1 MAPDGQRAQ
10 QVQATRKQEGTRS
23 PNRRSRASGRPGLK
37 PRTGQTESINPNPA
51 RHSAEARPDNGPDNQ
66 RRRHDSR
73 RVWADG
79 QLERGRHTRAT
90 SHSTDAW
97 SADGRHR
104 SGTAASPA
112 SWWRGR
118 HADQPLPRDSERP
131 LHQVAWASNR
141 KEKETEEANEQRV
154 RHALVSIDFF
164 VFTKPI
170 LNPYNPFASLTY
182 SFRHN
187 STRRG
192 ARFRPHRSSF
202 AISPREYDR
211 SFASPLSISNVPTPV
226 VELVRRTL
234 LFSNPLSLLNREAN
248 RYPP

>member
-23 PNRRSRASGRPGLK
+23 PNRRCRASGRPGLE
-37 PRTGQTESINPNPA
+37 PRTGQTESIDMNPA
-51 RHSAEARPDNGPDNQ
+51 RHSDESRPDNGPDNQ

-73 RVWADG
+73 RVRADG

-90 SHSTDAW
+90 SHSTDAL
-97 SADGRHR
+97 SADRP
-104 SGTAASPA
+104 GTAASPA
-112 SWWRGR
+112 GWWRGW

-131 LHQVAWASNR
+131 LHQVAWTSNR
-141 KEKETEEANEQRV
+141 KLKSQHETLQKFEGDNGFD
-154 RHALVSIDFF
+154 SFDFF

-226 VELVRRTL
+226 VELVRRTR